1 MAKHCFING
10 GLVCLGRVLSNVLCI
25 LSLFNLIIMDIIGN
39 ANRRMKASEVRL
51 DSRIRKLTEKE
62 RIL

>member
-1 MAKHCFING
+1 M
-10 GLVCLGRVLSNVLCI
+10 CLGRVLSNVLCI